1 MNNTKLIIVVP
12 CYNEEEVLQETTRQ
26 LSTVLSGMEQEGK
39 ITEGKLLYVDDGSRD
54 ATWHIIEQLSTEN
67 LRVMGLKLAHNVGH
81 QQALWAG
88 LEWAANAPFDAI
100 VSIDADLQDDV
111 QAIVEMTER
120 FNEGTDIVYGVR
132 KERKT
137 DTFFKKHT
145 AQAFY
150 KLMQT
155 MGGDVVYNHADF
167 RLMSKRALQAL
178 VAHPERNLF
187 LRGIVRSLGYP
198 SDFVYYDRHERFA
211 GESKYPLSK
220 MLNFAID
227 GITSFSVK
235 PLRLITTFGLLF
247 MLVAIAI
254 IGYDKEKL
262 EAFRK
267 LMVNAF
273 RDSRNGTVRDFVI
286 KCGYDKEEAF
296 QFTDG
301 RDTFID
307 IDDEINQKENVYYFY
322 FQTESAWS
330 PNVEVFTKI
339 IREKFDDEFE
349 LEHCSEESGMG
360 IYINTDSDGLFF
372 PDRYYLDCCIN
383 NEYYTEY
390 YKTKEAVLDWIKE
403 KFPTVDVTVNT
414 ALHKIEDAVEKC
426 LGDDEDGYISLHEFS
441 YD

>member
-1 MNNTKLIIVVP
+1 MKNTKLIIVVP

-26 LSTVLSGMEQEGK
+26 LSTVLSSMEQEGT

-247 MLVAIAI
+247 MFVAIVI
-254 IGYDKEKL
+254 IGYALYEHLIGHTIVGWTSLLVSLWFIGGAILTAIGVIGEYIGKIYKEVK
-262 EAFRK
+262 R
-267 LMVNAF
+267 
-273 RDSRNGTVRDFVI
+273 RPR
-286 KCGYDKEEAF
+286 Y
-296 QFTDG
+296 
-301 RDTFID
+301 FIEKQ
-307 IDDEINQKENVYYFY
+307 ITQKQV
-322 FQTESAWS
+322 
-330 PNVEVFTKI
+330 
-339 IREKFDDEFE
+339 
-349 LEHCSEESGMG
+349 
-360 IYINTDSDGLFF
+360 
-372 PDRYYLDCCIN
+372 
-383 NEYYTEY
+383 
-390 YKTKEAVLDWIKE
+390 
-403 KFPTVDVTVNT
+403 
-414 ALHKIEDAVEKC
+414 
-426 LGDDEDGYISLHEFS
+426 
-441 YD
+441 

>member
-26 LSTVLSGMEQEGK
+26 LSTVLSGMEQEGT

-67 LRVMGLKLAHNVGH
+67 PRVMGLKLAHNVGH

-88 LEWAANAPFDAI
+88 LEWAANAPFNAV

-235 PLRLITTFGLLF
+235 PLRLITTFGILF

-254 IGYDKEKL
+254 IGYALYEHLLGNTIIGWTSLLVSMWFIGGAILTAIGIIGEYVGKIYKEVKRRPRYFI
-262 EAFRK
+262 E
-267 LMVNAF
+267 
-273 RDSRNGTVRDFVI
+273 
-286 KCGYDKEEAF
+286 KEL
-296 QFTDG
+296 
-301 RDTFID
+301 
-307 IDDEINQKENVYYFY
+307 
-322 FQTESAWS
+322 
-330 PNVEVFTKI
+330 TK
-339 IREKFDDEFE
+339 
-349 LEHCSEESGMG
+349 
-360 IYINTDSDGLFF
+360 N
-372 PDRYYLDCCIN
+372 
-383 NEYYTEY
+383 
-390 YKTKEAVLDWIKE
+390 
-403 KFPTVDVTVNT
+403 
-414 ALHKIEDAVEKC
+414 
-426 LGDDEDGYISLHEFS
+426 
-441 YD
+441 